1 MLRRTKER
9 LRWFVLNPGEERRR
23 LAKHAGDVIPWLA
36 ALLVLCWPWSP
47 LPVGYLVNDDL
58 AIIEFLSRGLDP
70 VFMSVLLGRL
80 LSTGYRLFGTQAPVY
95 PIFLNA
101 CLALCAATYAHC
113 VLTARSRGPRDPV
126 TLFAFA
132 VYAVLLSRLCMFI
145 TFTTV
150 AAAVAA
156 HGMFLLLTGK
166 DRASALI
173 AGTLVGTGALI
184 RFDAAALS
192 GLLFAV
198 PLTLWAASDPG
209 RLRRAA
215 FAALP
220 LLLLLTAEQAVVR
233 WDVSDA
239 YRSFAAFNAVRGKVH
254 GFPIMEQQRG
264 NAALLEANR
273 WTTTDFELFRN
284 WSYPDETKFNLHTVS
299 NVLNFPVP
307 AISAGHHTL
316 VGEHMARF
324 FTGHSVYLS
333 ALVLMLALSFALSG
347 RRWIIAGVAHAL
359 MFLGLGLALEL
370 WFRFP
375 LRVGESALLAGM
387 LAMFGLFHL
396 APNADALR
404 PARVRAALAV
414 GACVLFI
421 AWRGTSVLAEGIQ
434 VRARQQQRTAEVAH
448 LNERYANR
456 ILVVWPSLPPPGQL
470 LHPVRRDRLRF
481 DVMFYGWTTFSEFF
495 YADISHLLGVRTG
508 AQVWPALARRDDV
521 VFMAPESGMRL
532 VEQTLLETYRLP
544 TQSILLE
551 TFDGVSYWRLQ
562 VRDVR

>member
-1 MLRRTKER
+1 MLRTTKER
-9 LRWFVLNPGEERRR
+9 LRWFVVNSGEERKH
-23 LAKHAGDVIPWLA
+23 LAKHAREVIPWLG

-47 LPVGYLVNDDL
+47 LPMAYLVNDDL

-70 VFMSVLLGRL
+70 VFLSVLLGRL
-80 LSTGYRLFGTQAPVY
+80 LSAGYRLFGTQAPVY
-95 PIFLNA
+95 PLFLNA
-101 CLALCAATYAHC
+101 CLALCAATYAGC
-113 VLTARSRGPRDPV
+113 VLTARPRGPRDPV
-126 TLFAFA
+126 TLFALA
-132 VYAVLLSRLCMFI
+132 VYAVLLCRLCMFI

-156 HGMFLLLTGK
+156 HGVFLLLTCKHRG
-166 DRASALI
+166 SALV

-198 PLTLWAASDPG
+198 PLTLWAVSDPG

-220 LLLLLTAEQAVVR
+220 LLVLLTAEQAVVR
-233 WDVSDA
+233 LDVSDA
-239 YRSFAAFNAVRGKVH
+239 YRAFAEFNAVRGKVH

-273 WTTTDFELFRN
+273 WTTTDFELFLN

-299 NVLNFPVP
+299 NVLTLPVP
-307 AISAGHHTL
+307 AVPAGHEAL
-316 VGEHMARF
+316 VGEQVAQF
-324 FTGHSVYLS
+324 FTSHSAYLS
-333 ALVLMLALSFALSG
+333 ALAWMLVLSFALAN
-347 RRWIIAGVAHAL
+347 RRWIIAGVTHAL
-359 MFLGLGLALEL
+359 LFLGVGLALEL

-375 LRVGESALLAGM
+375 VRVGESAILAGM
-387 LAMFGLFHL
+387 LAMFALFRL
-396 APNADALR
+396 APSADVR
-404 PARVRAALAV
+404 RIARARSAIAT

-421 AWRGTSVLAEGIQ
+421 AWRGSSVLAEGIQ
-434 VRARQQQRTAEVAH
+434 VRARQQQRNTDVAH
-448 LNERYANR
+448 LNAQYANR
-456 ILVVWPSLPPPGQL
+456 ILVVWPSLPPPRQL
-470 LHPVRRDRLRF
+470 LHPVRRDLLRF
-481 DVMFYGWTTFSEFF
+481 AVMFYGWTTFSEFF
-495 YADISHLLGVRTG
+495 YADIHRLLGVETG
-508 AQVWPALARRDDV
+508 AEVWPALARRDNV